1 MSTVMRDASM
11 PTIWGVH
18 PEAQFNPIVV
28 REQLVSTVEGAPAEW
43 EARLDDLGFKKGSR
57 AWLRLGPITESEF
70 QYLSPAIVL
79 KGFRTEDLVGDGQE
93 PVERAVPA
101 ALQDEIANLWQKNLD
116 AILFELSFHGVT
128 SKAAA
133 WSHVEAAI
141 EGDSTPGADAVVE
154 LAFARML
161 HEGRLTGDS
170 LEYAVAMKW
179 EGVSRDELLP
189 RGKQILGAG
198 DSINWADTSGIV
210 KAGRLASPLRA
221 GDKEA
226 WVYEHGP
233 RFVGGICASTLGRID
248 RHQIQYFDAG
258 ETVTLAIERP
268 QVDRSLDVTSPTSL
282 DFSNFPV
289 QVLNSALAFV
299 RNSIYFPE
307 DRWRSDLALA
317 AQDEPELAEV
327 VKSVEQ
333 VLTQIEGMLQALSQH
348 YYGSIGVGFCLGR
361 SRQGRDDNDVMLRL
375 GNYNEHGF
383 YTVASGVK
391 SVPVMDGAVMD
402 LGISAVQVDIALR
415 ATLTAFEMQT
425 QALGHA
431 VGVDRAV
438 PLAFCKGHKFTNALS
453 YIGEADLGA
462 SVSLEQLMLIAA
474 VSSDRFGVAK
484 ESIHGPKL
492 GSDTDLKIFS
502 RPVPN
507 ESVGVAYSELSL
519 GLTRATLELVDL
531 SQILAQIKA
540 GPTNASIDILR
551 KEVSFAHLSM
561 WRESSGIA
569 ELTRTAEGI
578 SNVSGTHLRFSPH
591 VDHEAA
597 AKAMLYVIDHLKAN
611 GLAGD
616 NDTELDLAR
625 RRVETFTLLPRLH
638 MAIEATRQ
646 ADNTS
651 LMEWVKNEMMR
662 SYQGRISGW
671 SEDAFKRAC
680 TTVANE
686 MRGGQGVVV
695 AVGIS
700 GKRHK
705 LTCWRVRNTDD
716 AVVESRDATLGRA
729 LVEVK
734 ERYRLK
740 AKFAVFD
747 AVAFCDPELCALL
760 AGERSGIEK
769 VSEKSTGAYQDT
781 GVVAGYARK
790 DIRGFGR
797 DDLLAHA
804 LRMSPEQKA
813 IYIKREMIWPRV
825 SFEEMK
831 EQGIHLRTAIAIDTL
846 WKAMPKAPKSLSLQH
861 VTAFADLVVSIRDG
875 VSELVGK
882 LKRGELQDS
891 NQYDTKHINGSQL
904 DAEFRSITHRAC
916 FAESVRESYQHRDL
930 KIRGMNGFSLRDY
943 MPFTGSR
950 AMRELL
956 DKATWDDYLKS
967 KKVTRLAT
975 GSRVARDEVVR
986 IGEDHRKGVSVTSED
1001 FLRTFGFSGVEYGNW
1016 TNQREREKHLNFSY
1030 DSMMDFARQ
1039 MHWEPMALSLGG
1051 RLGLCIGSRG
1061 QGGSGAVAHF
1071 EPANY
1076 AMNLTRMSGDGSLA
1090 HEYFHALANHYGHI
1104 HTGKPQDLLETFGYA
1119 LQRKGPLPV
1128 PHDSNLRE
1136 SVRTAF
1142 RDLQVA
1148 IMRKPAPG
1156 ADDSVIDNYTELSD
1170 MMKASLATSD
1180 YYAEPCEMFA
1190 RAMEI
1195 WFADQLA
1202 FQGKR
1207 NDYLVRAG
1215 KGGEVYPDA
1224 EHLQRINRW
1233 VSPLLEAIEL
1243 EVRTV
1248 SHPMMGD
1255 IQIPVLHSEARAH
1268 SPMTPKDLV
1277 ELAGHELNRLFAQ
1290 SAPKLMLFGE
1300 EGGKAG
1306 FYRAALDVIGL
1317 NERFADKET
1326 IYHEAWHACEAKLL
1340 TARERDGLREAFS
1353 PNSALGE
1360 YVVDA
1365 MRQNGLPELAV
1376 TAALGSPAEMQAYA
1390 FQLWAV
1396 GKLDLTE
1403 QRISEFFKVRGFID
1417 DVSAVAS
1424 LLGAGKAEGLFN
1436 AFMKGELAVRSEH
1449 QAADRMVSVNI
1460 PLQSDDQLNRSR
1472 ATPSPMSMR

>member
-1 MSTVMRDASM
+1 MGSVMRDASM
-11 PTIWGVH
+11 PAIWGVH
-18 PEAQFNPIVV
+18 SEAQFNPIVV
-28 REQLVSTVEGAPAEW
+28 RGQLVSTVESAPAEW
-43 EARLDDLGFKKGSR
+43 GARLDDLGFKKGSR

-79 KGFRTEDLVGDGQE
+79 KGFRAEDLVGDGYDL
-93 PVERAVPA
+93 VERAVPPV
-101 ALQDEIANLWQKNLD
+101 LQDEIADLWRKNLD
-116 AILFELSFHGVT
+116 AILFELSFHGVK
-128 SKAAA
+128 SKAVA

-141 EGDSTPGADAVVE
+141 EGDSTPEADAVVE

-170 LEYAVAMKW
+170 LEYAMALGW
-179 EGVSRDELLP
+179 EGVPTDELLP
-189 RGKQILGAG
+189 RGKQIFGAG
-198 DSINWADTSGIV
+198 DSISWADSDGVV
-210 KAGRLASPLRA
+210 KSGRLAAPLRA
-221 GDKEA
+221 GDQDA

-233 RFVGGICASTLGRID
+233 RFVGGICASALGRID
-248 RHQIQYFDAG
+248 RHQIQYLDAG
-258 ETVTLAIERP
+258 VTETRPIERL
-268 QVDRSLDVTSPTSL
+268 QVELNIAPNIPTKL
-282 DFSNFPV
+282 DFGSLPV
-289 QVLNSALAFV
+289 KVLNPTLSFV

-317 AQDEPELAEV
+317 AKDEPELAEV
-327 VKSVEQ
+327 LESVEQ
-333 VLTQIEGMLQALSQH
+333 VLTQIEDALQALSQH
-348 YYGSIGVGFCLGR
+348 YYGSVGVGFCLGR
-361 SRQGRDDNDVMLRL
+361 SRQGLDDHQVMLRL

-402 LGISAVQVDIALR
+402 LGGAALQVDDALR
-415 ATLTAFEMQT
+415 GVLRDFKLQA

-431 VGVDRAV
+431 VGVEHAV
-438 PLAFCKGHKFTNALS
+438 PLEFCKGHKLTNALS
-453 YIGEADLGA
+453 YIDDAGLGA
-462 SVSLEQLMLIAA
+462 GVSPDQLVLIAA
-474 VSSDRFGVAK
+474 VASDKYGVAK
-484 ESIHGPKL
+484 EAIHGPKL
-492 GSDTDLKIFS
+492 GSDTDLKVFG
-502 RPVPN
+502 RPVPTDADGI
-507 ESVGVAYSELSL
+507 VFTELSL

-531 SQILAQIKA
+531 NQVLTQIQTGSA
-540 GPTNASIDILR
+540 NASVDIIR
-551 KEVSFAHLSM
+551 KEMSFAYLSM
-561 WRESSGIA
+561 WRESSGVA
-569 ELTRTAEGI
+569 EVTRTAEGI
-578 SNVSGTHLRFSPH
+578 SSVSGTHLRFSPH
-591 VDHEAA
+591 ADHESAS
-597 AKAMLYVIDHLKAN
+597 KAMLRVIDHLEAN
-611 GLAGD
+611 GLVGD
-616 NDTELDLAR
+616 NDTELALAR
-625 RRVETFTLLPRLH
+625 RRVETFTLLPRFH
-638 MAIEATRQ
+638 KAIEATRQ
-646 ADNTS
+646 ADS
-651 LMEWVKNEMMR
+651 SALLEWVKNEMMR
-662 SYQGRISGW
+662 SFQGRISGW
-671 SEDAFKRAC
+671 PESSFMRAC
-680 TTVANE
+680 NSVANE

-695 AVGIS
+695 AAGVTGTRPKVTVLKVK
-700 GKRHK
+700 G
-705 LTCWRVRNTDD
+705 TDD
-716 AVVESRDATLGRA
+716 SVLESRDAVLGRA
-729 LVEVK
+729 LVEMR
-734 ERYRLK
+734 ERYRLR
-740 AKFAVFD
+740 AKYAVFD
-747 AVAFCDPELCALL
+747 AVAFSDPDLCALL
-760 AGERSGIEK
+760 AGERSALDK
-769 VSEKSTGAYQDT
+769 VVEKSTGAYQDT

-804 LRMSPEQKA
+804 LKMSPEQKA

-831 EQGIHLRTAIAIDTL
+831 EQGLHLHTAIAIDTL
-846 WKAMPKAPKSLSLQH
+846 WKAMPKAPKSMSSKH
-861 VTAFADLVVSIRDG
+861 VTAFAELVVSVRDG

-882 LKRGELQDS
+882 LKRGELQDC
-891 NQYDTKHINGSQL
+891 NKHDTKHINGAQI
-904 DAEFRSITHRAC
+904 DAEFRSFTHRAC
-916 FAESVRESYQHRDL
+916 FAESVRESYQYRDL
-930 KIRGMNGFSLRDY
+930 KIRGVKGFSLRDY
-943 MPFTGSR
+943 MPFTGSL
-950 AMRELL
+950 AMREML
-956 DKATWDDYLKS
+956 DKAIWDDYLKS
-967 KKVTRLAT
+967 KKVVRQAT

-986 IGEDHRKGVSVTSED
+986 VGDDHRKGVSVTSED

-1016 TNQREREKHLNFSY
+1016 TNQKEREKHLNFSY
-1030 DSMMDFARQ
+1030 DSMMDFAGQ
-1039 MHWEPMALSLGG
+1039 MRWEPMALSLGG

-1136 SVRTAF
+1136 SVRSAF

-1156 ADDSVIDNYTELSD
+1156 ADDTIIENYTELSD

-1180 YYAEPCEMFA
+1180 YHAEPCEMFA

-1224 EHLQRINRW
+1224 DHLQRINRW

-1255 IQIPVLHSEARAH
+1255 IQMPVLHSEARTH
-1268 SPMTPKDLV
+1268 TPMTPKDLV

-1290 SAPKLMLFGE
+1290 SAPRFMLFSE

-1317 NERFADKET
+1317 NERYADRET
-1326 IYHEAWHACEAKLL
+1326 VYHEAWHACEAKLL
-1340 TARERDGLREAFS
+1340 TAEERNGLRETFCS
-1353 PNSALGE
+1353 DSALGE

-1365 MRQNGLPELAV
+1365 MRKNGLPELAV
-1376 TAALGSPAEMQAYA
+1376 SAALDSPAEMQSYA

-1403 QRISEFFKVRGFID
+1403 QRISEFFKVRGFVD

-1424 LLGAGKAEGLFN
+1424 LLGAGRAEGLFS
-1436 AFMKGELAVRSEH
+1436 AFMKGELAARNEH
-1449 QAADRMVSVNI
+1449 QAVERMVSVHI
-1460 PLQSDDQLNRSR
+1460 PLPIEDQLDRS
-1472 ATPSPMSMR
+1472 AVTSSPFGMR